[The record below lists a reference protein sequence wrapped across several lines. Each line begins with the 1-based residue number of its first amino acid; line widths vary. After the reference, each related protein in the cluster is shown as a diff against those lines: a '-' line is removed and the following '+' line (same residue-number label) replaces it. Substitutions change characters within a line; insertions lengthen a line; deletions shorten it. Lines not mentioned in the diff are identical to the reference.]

1 VDEGDIKADSG
12 EMSSPR
18 CRVKGMIKLDGK
30 IEWLESG
37 KGLDNVMEF
46 RLNLGR
52 AIYHFGNRQNAL
64 EDLDNP
70 ILLGLGLGFGI
81 RGAAK
86 AVVSI
91 AVKLL
96 AALAHITHTCD
107 VLDDAETELALE
119 TDNKVVI
126 FHSILFIESW
136 HCHEGHRC
144 PFVKN

>member
-18 CRVKGMIKLDGK
+18 RRIKGMVELDGK
-30 IEWLESG
+30 VKWLESG
-37 KGLDNVMEF
+37 KGLDNVLEF
-46 RLNLGR
+46 SLNLGR
-52 AIYHFGNRQNAL
+52 AIYHLGNRQNAL
-64 EDLDNP
+64 EDIDNS
-70 ILLGLGLGFGI
+70 ISDAVAGLGFGI

-96 AALAHITHTCD
+96 AALAHIACD
-107 VLDDAETELALE
+107 VLDDAEAELALE
-119 TDNKVVI
+119 ADNKVVI
-126 FHSILFIESW
+126 LHTVLFIELG

-144 PFVKN
+144 SFVKD